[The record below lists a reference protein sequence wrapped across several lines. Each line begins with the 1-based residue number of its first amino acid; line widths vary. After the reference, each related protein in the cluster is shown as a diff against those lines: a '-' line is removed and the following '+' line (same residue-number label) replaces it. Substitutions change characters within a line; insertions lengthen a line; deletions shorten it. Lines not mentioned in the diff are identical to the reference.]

1 MKRLL
6 LLLLAS
12 LALPYP
18 LFSAEI
24 NCNSPVWKKKE
35 ICSKKNE
42 KKERP
47 IFCNEKNISL
57 VQKEECLAFDEA
69 ALKEKLPK
77 APKYPVRFHGWKVNN
92 QTNEAIEIDW
102 AVSSEKLNLEITTP
116 HICGV
121 LGCAKRGKPIN
132 TIPLERIISYEQSIY
147 DNTDNSAELATNVG
161 ITAVLF
167 PLGALFQGVNYKK
180 IEIYRWSIDYINEYG
195 ATSNTIFFTTSE
207 VPVADRYYTFLSDIT
222 GLQNG
227 ESKSEET
234 LQGFYL
240 DGIKNFEEKL
250 KKDFS
255 DLSISN
261 VSNTCRVLN
270 TEKYPMSTNIFLE
283 EKKQFDSLREQL
295 ALEPFV
301 FEGYCN

>member
-1 MKRLL
+1 MGVSIQKGEGVFTII
-6 LLLLAS
+6 
-12 LALPYP
+12 P
-18 LFSAEI
+18 SANRDDYAFEKPE
-24 NCNSPVWKKKE
+24 NFD
-35 ICSKKNE
+35 ICRKKNE

-47 IFCNEKNISL
+47 SFCNEKNISL
-57 VQKEECLAFDEA
+57 IQKEECLAFDEA

-116 HICGV
+116 HICGA
-121 LGCAKRGKPIN
+121 LGCAKRGKPIT

-180 IEIYRWSIDYINEYG
+180 IEIYRWSIDYVNEYG
-195 ATSNTIFFTTSE
+195 VTSNETFFTTSE

-222 GLQNG
+222 GLQNKR
-227 ESKSEET
+227 SKSEES
-234 LQGFYL
+234 LRGFYL
-240 DGIKNFEEKL
+240 DGISKFEKKL
-250 KKDFS
+250 EKDFKN
-255 DLSISN
+255 LSISDT
-261 VSNTCRVLN
+261 SNTCSVLN
-270 TEKYPMSTNIFLE
+270 TEKYPLSTSIFLE
-283 EKKQFDSLREQL
+283 EKKQFDSLREKFD
-295 ALEPFV
+295 LEPHV
-301 FEGYCN
+301 LEGYCE